1 MLSERKLVDS
11 LKTIVD
17 LSQFIDID
25 GLKSAVRAI
34 GKLERHIKT
43 RVLFVFGCVPT
54 LAGE

>member
-43 RVLFVFGCVPT
+43 
-54 LAGE
+54 